1 MSELPEPRRNAD
13 SLDVVE
19 LTMAIEEAFDLDES
33 LSPAQRERLI
43 REIEARIERGEL
55 RDLRDLDD
63 GALGIPVRKL
73 GPKGPL
79 GQAGAAAKPEES

>member
-19 LTMAIEEAFDLDES
+19 LTMAIEEALDLDDS
-33 LSPAQRERLI
+33 MSPAQRERLI

-55 RDLRDLDD
+55 GDLSDLDD
-63 GALGIPVRKL
+63 GALGILVRKL

-79 GQAGAAAKPEES
+79 GQAGAAAKPDES